1 MSKSITVLRA
11 DCDIGAAV
19 ACSLAKEKYF
29 KVKAVVVD
37 ISDKQVQHLK
47 SCNVDVVQCNFK
59 DINSLRDVLTG
70 SDGCF
75 VVTKSDFLNPQ
86 FVEDEIEQGQNIA
99 DACAAAKVPHV
110 IYNTQL
116 HPFKITGISARH
128 LVAKAEIEGYMR
140 QIGLPMTF
148 IMIPCLYEDLFS
160 VLKPIDCGRGLYEI
174 GTQLGQ

>member
-1 MSKSITVLRA
+1 LKVALRYH
-11 DCDIGAAV
+11 
-19 ACSLAKEKYF
+19 KPN
-29 KVKAVVVD
+29 
-37 ISDKQVQHLK
+37 QT
-47 SCNVDVVQCNFK
+47 
-59 DINSLRDVLTG
+59 INGIL
-70 SDGCF
+70 
-75 VVTKSDFLNPQ
+75 P
-86 FVEDEIEQGQNIA
+86 
-99 DACAAAKVPHV
+99 AKVPHV

-140 QIGLPMTF
+140 QIGLPLTF